1 MSKSIA
7 WRLALAIA
15 LTCAL
20 VMSLIGVFLYR
31 SLASELAWRDDQAL
45 LGRLEQVRALLHDS
59 DSLEALQERPRLY
72 QNMLGNL
79 DSVLLVKREDG
90 SPLIAINPHQQAL
103 PDVQPIAQARAPQRA
118 DIKTVGATVLLAGMA
133 QGPAGETLS
142 VTVGKRLDEREQ
154 MLASSRMRLY
164 GAVGFG
170 ALMAFG
176 LGLLLLRRGLT
187 PLRDLARAMAGID
200 PRSLDQRMSA
210 DHVPAELKEPVQA
223 LNAMLARLEDSFARL
238 SQFSADLAHEI
249 RTPLHNLLGSNSLAL
264 NQSRSAAEYQEVLA
278 SNIEEYERLNRMAEN
293 LMFLARAEHGQRP
306 LQLHVLDLGEVG
318 DGLCEYFEALAEDR
332 QLRLDNQLG
341 GPLTADLQLLQRA
354 LGNLLANAV
363 RHAQPSS
370 TVRLLRHDDAEYGWI
385 GVHNLGPAIDPQHI
399 DKLFDRFYRV
409 DPSRAQPGDSGG
421 LGLAIVHS
429 IMHLH
434 GGQVRVVSNDS
445 GTLFEL
451 GFARNPPTFPRSG
464 VDTVT
469 VQSSTGTQT

>member
-103 PDVQPIAQARAPQRA
+103 PDVPPIAQARAPQRA

-154 MLASSRMRLY
+154 MLASYRMRLY

-187 PLRDLARAMAGID
+187 PLRDLARAIASID

-318 DGLCEYFEALAEDR
+318 EGLCDYFEALAEDR
-332 QLRLDNQLG
+332 QLRLDNQLS

-363 RHAQPSS
+363 RHAQPGS

-469 VQSSTGTQT
+469 VQYSTRTQT

>member
-20 VMSLIGVFLYR
+20 VLSAVGVFLYR
-31 SLASELAWRDDQAL
+31 SLAAELTFRDDQAL

-79 DSVLLVKREDG
+79 DSVLLVKRADG

-103 PDVQPIAQARAPQRA
+103 PDLPPIAQDRAPQRA
-118 DIKTVGATVLLAGMA
+118 DIKTVDATVLLAGMA
-133 QGPAGETLS
+133 RGPANEILS

-154 MLASSRMRLY
+154 MLASYRMRLY
-164 GAVGFG
+164 MAAGLGT
-170 ALMAFG
+170 LLAFG

-187 PLRDLARAMAGID
+187 PLRELAQAMRHID
-200 PRSLDQRMSA
+200 PRSLDRRMPTETMPS
-210 DHVPAELKEPVQA
+210 ELKEPVLA

-249 RTPLHNLLGSNSLAL
+249 RTPLHNLLGSNSLA
-264 NQSRSAAEYQEVLA
+264 Q
-278 SNIEEYERLNRMAEN
+278 N

-306 LQLHVLDLGEVG
+306 LQLQTLDLGEVG
-318 DGLCEYFEALAEDR
+318 DGLCDYFEALAEDR
-332 QLRLDNQLG
+332 GLLLENQLR
-341 GPLTADLQLLQRA
+341 GPLTVDQQLLQRA

-363 RHAQPSS
+363 RHARAGS
-370 TVRLLRHDDAEYGWI
+370 TVSLQRRDEAGMCWI
-385 GVHNLGPAIDPQHI
+385 GVHNLGQPIDPQHI
-399 DKLFDRFYRV
+399 DRLFDRFYRV

-421 LGLAIVHS
+421 LGLAIVQS
-429 IMHLH
+429 IMQLH
-434 GGQVRVVSNDS
+434 GGQVRVISNDS

-451 GFARNPPTFPRSG
+451 GFAL
-464 VDTVT
+464 
-469 VQSSTGTQT
+469 

>member
-20 VMSLIGVFLYR
+20 VLSAVGVFLYR
-31 SLASELAWRDDQAL
+31 SLAAELTFRDDQAL

-59 DSLEALQERPRLY
+59 DSLEALQARPRLY
-72 QNMLGNL
+72 QNMLGNQ
-79 DSVLLVKREDG
+79 DSVLLVNRQDG
-90 SPLIAINPHQQAL
+90 GQLIAINPHQQAL
-103 PDVQPIAQARAPQRA
+103 PTLPPIAKDRAPQRA
-118 DIKTVGATVLLAGMA
+118 DIKTVDATILLAGMA
-133 QGPAGETLS
+133 RGPADEILS

-154 MLASSRMRLY
+154 MLASYRMRLY
-164 GAVGFG
+164 MAAGLGT
-170 ALMAFG
+170 LLAFG

-187 PLRDLARAMAGID
+187 PLRELAQAMRHID
-200 PRSLDQRMSA
+200 PRSLDRRMPTQAIPS
-210 DHVPAELKEPVQA
+210 ELKEPVLA

-264 NQSRSAAEYQEVLA
+264 NQPRSAAEYQEVLA

-306 LQLHVLDLGEVG
+306 LQLQTLDLGEVG
-318 DGLCEYFEALAEDR
+318 DGLCDYFEALAEDR
-332 QLRLDNQLG
+332 GLLLENQLR
-341 GPLTADLQLLQRA
+341 GPLTVDQQLLQRA

-363 RHAQPSS
+363 RHARAGS
-370 TVRLLRHDDAEYGWI
+370 TVSLQRRDEAGMCWI
-385 GVHNLGPAIDPQHI
+385 GVHNLGQPIDPQHI
-399 DKLFDRFYRV
+399 DRLFDRFYRV

-421 LGLAIVHS
+421 LGLAIVQS
-429 IMHLH
+429 IMQLH
-434 GGQVRVVSNDS
+434 GGQVRVISNDS

-451 GFARNPPTFPRSG
+451 GFAL
-464 VDTVT
+464 
-469 VQSSTGTQT
+469 

>member
-154 MLASSRMRLY
+154 MLASYRIRLY

-363 RHAQPSS
+363 RHAQPGS

>member
-20 VMSLIGVFLYR
+20 VLSVIGVFLYR
-31 SLASELAWRDDQAL
+31 SLASELAFRDDQAL

-79 DSVLLVKREDG
+79 DSVLLVNREDG
-90 SPLIAINPHQQAL
+90 TPLIAINPHQQAL
-103 PDVQPIAQARAPQRA
+103 PPVQPIAQAQAPRRS
-118 DIKTVGATVLLAGMA
+118 DIKTAGTTVLLAGMA
-133 QGPAGETLS
+133 QGPAGETLR

-154 MLASSRMRLY
+154 MLASYRMRLY
-164 GAVGFG
+164 GAVGLG
-170 ALMAFG
+170 ALLAFG

-187 PLRDLARAMAGID
+187 PLRELTHAMAGID
-200 PRSLDQRMSA
+200 PRSLDQRMAA
-210 DHVPAELKEPVQA
+210 DNVPAELKEPVQA

-264 NQSRSAAEYQEVLA
+264 NQSRSPTEYQEVLA

-306 LQLHVLDLGEVG
+306 LQLQVLDLAEVG
-318 DGLCEYFEALAEDR
+318 DGLCDYFEALAEDR
-332 QLRLDNQLG
+332 QLHLDNQLG
-341 GPLTADLQLLQRA
+341 GSLMADQQLLQRA

-363 RHAQPSS
+363 RHAQPGS
-370 TVRLLRHDDAEYGWI
+370 TVRLLRRDEAGVCWI

-399 DKLFDRFYRV
+399 DKLFDRFYRA

-429 IMHLH
+429 IMQLH
-434 GGQVRVVSNDS
+434 GGQVRVVSDAS

-451 GFARNPPTFPRSG
+451 GFSL
-464 VDTVT
+464 
-469 VQSSTGTQT
+469 

>member
-154 MLASSRMRLY
+154 MLASYRMRLY

-264 NQSRSAAEYQEVLA
+264 NQSRSAAEYQEVLV

>member
-20 VMSLIGVFLYR
+20 VLSAVGVFLYR
-31 SLASELAWRDDQAL
+31 SLAAELTFRDDQAL

-79 DSVLLVKREDG
+79 DSVLLVKRADG

-103 PDVQPIAQARAPQRA
+103 PDLPPIAQDRAPQRA
-118 DIKTVGATVLLAGMA
+118 DIKTVDATVLLAGMA
-133 QGPAGETLS
+133 RGPANEILS

-154 MLASSRMRLY
+154 MLASYRMRLY
-164 GAVGFG
+164 MAAGLGT
-170 ALMAFG
+170 LLAFG

-187 PLRDLARAMAGID
+187 PLRELAQAMRHID
-200 PRSLDQRMSA
+200 PRSLDRRMPTETMPS
-210 DHVPAELKEPVQA
+210 ELKEPVLA

-264 NQSRSAAEYQEVLA
+264 NQTRSPAEYQDVLA

-306 LQLHVLDLGEVG
+306 VHLQTVDLRAVG
-318 DGLCEYFEALAEDR
+318 DELCDYFDALAEDR
-332 QLRLDNQLG
+332 GVRLGNSLSG
-341 GPLTADLQLLQRA
+341 TLTADLHLLQRA
-354 LGNLLANAV
+354 LSNLLANAV
-363 RHAQPSS
+363 RHAEPDS
-370 TVRLLRHDDAEYGWI
+370 VIRLVQREDAEYCWI
-385 GVHNLGPAIDPQHI
+385 GVHNIGPAIEPQHVG
-399 DKLFDRFYRV
+399 KVFDRFYRV
-409 DPSRAQPGDSGG
+409 DPSRSQPGDSGG
-421 LGLAIVHS
+421 LGLAIVGS
-429 IMHLH
+429 IMQLH
-434 GGQVRVVSNDS
+434 GGEVRVQSDDS

-451 GFARNPPTFPRSG
+451 GFHHK
-464 VDTVT
+464 
-469 VQSSTGTQT
+469 

>member
-103 PDVQPIAQARAPQRA
+103 PDVPPIAQARAPQRT
-118 DIKTVGATVLLAGMA
+118 DIKTVDATVLLAGMA

-154 MLASSRMRLY
+154 MLASYRMRLY

-363 RHAQPSS
+363 RHAQPGS

>member
-154 MLASSRMRLY
+154 MLASYRMRLY

-332 QLRLDNQLG
+332 QLRLDNQLS

-363 RHAQPSS
+363 RHAQPGS

-464 VDTVT
+464 VDTVPA
-469 VQSSTGTQT
+469 QSSARTQT

>member
-133 QGPAGETLS
+133 QGPARETLS

-154 MLASSRMRLY
+154 MLASYRMRLY

-264 NQSRSAAEYQEVLA
+264 NQLRSAAEYQEVLA

-306 LQLHVLDLGEVG
+306 LQLQALDLREVG
-318 DGLCEYFEALAEDR
+318 DGLCDYFEALAEDR
-332 QLRLDNQLG
+332 QLQLDNQLS
-341 GPLTADLQLLQRA
+341 GPLVADQQLLQRA

-363 RHAQPSS
+363 RHAQAGS
-370 TVRLLRHDDAEYGWI
+370 TVRLLRHDDAGFCWI
-385 GVHNLGPAIDPQHI
+385 GVHNLGPAIEAQHLG
-399 DKLFDRFYRV
+399 KLFDRFYRV

-429 IMHLH
+429 IMQLH
-434 GGQVRVVSNDS
+434 GGQVRINSDDS

-451 GFARNPPTFPRSG
+451 GFAYL
-464 VDTVT
+464 
-469 VQSSTGTQT
+469 

>member
-154 MLASSRMRLY
+154 MLASYRMRLY

-469 VQSSTGTQT
+469 VQYSTRTQT

>member
-20 VMSLIGVFLYR
+20 VLSMIGVFLYR
-31 SLASELAWRDDQAL
+31 SLASELAFRDDQAL

-79 DSVLLVKREDG
+79 DSVLLVKRADG
-90 SPLIAINPHQQAL
+90 SPLITINPHQQTL
-103 PDVQPIAQARAPQRA
+103 PDIQPIAQARAPQRA
-118 DIKTVGATVLLAGMA
+118 DIKTLDQTVLLAGMA
-133 QGPAGETLS
+133 QGPDGETLS

-154 MLASSRMRLY
+154 MLASYRLRLY
-164 GAVGFG
+164 GAVGLG
-170 ALMAFG
+170 ALLAFG
-176 LGLLLLRRGLT
+176 LGLLLLRRGLA
-187 PLRDLARAMAGID
+187 PLRELARAMAGID
-200 PRSLDQRMSA
+200 PRSLDQRMA
-210 DHVPAELKEPVQA
+210 THNVPAELKEPVQA

-264 NQSRSAAEYQEVLA
+264 NQSRSPAEYQEVLA

-306 LQLHVLDLGEVG
+306 LQLQALDLGEVG
-318 DGLCEYFEALAEDR
+318 DGLCDYFEALAEDR
-332 QLRLDNQLG
+332 QLQLTNQLSG
-341 GPLTADLQLLQRA
+341 SLMADQQLLQRA

-363 RHAQPSS
+363 RHAQPGS
-370 TVRLLRHDDAEYGWI
+370 TVRLLRHDDDGFCWI
-385 GVHNLGPAIDPQHI
+385 GVHNLGQPIDRQHI

-429 IMHLH
+429 IMQLH
-434 GGQVRVVSNDS
+434 GGQVRVTSDAN

-451 GFARNPPTFPRSG
+451 GFP
-464 VDTVT
+464 VLV
-469 VQSSTGTQT
+469 